1 LLRQPLKPY
10 AAEEI
15 NRCAKNPNLRTGLKL
30 HFGNQL
36 KINESVTIS
45 PTHAEFR
52 IMPSRFGDRQ
62 QGGHFTILYSA

>member
-1 LLRQPLKPY
+1 MDVAP
-10 AAEEI
+10 
-15 NRCAKNPNLRTGLKL
+15 AKNEQATPMREKRIKT
-30 HFGNQL
+30 
-36 KINESVTIS
+36 SVTIS